1 MVGGRLAI
9 RSSLFVL
16 PYADPKPFFFFFP
29 SLFSQ
34 FLTKQK
40 PALENCK
47 EQLILGLTVDLWK
60 KEGKEL

>member
-16 PYADPKPFFFFFP
+16 PYADPKPFFFP

-40 PALENCK
+40 PALGNCK